1 MGAEVYAMTEN
12 TDFAATAATNVMPQE
27 TTLAQ
32 EQPPNLFYPIFI
44 GLALSTLTLNF
55 LNLQYILPAMGLLF
69 LWLGF
74 RRLRQ
79 VNGWFKACWIVTIL
93 RTVAFLFILIVNA
106 TIWNNS
112 LYQLPVFQGL
122 GVFQLVVPILTL
134 FCLWQAFHC

>member
-1 MGAEVYAMTEN
+1 MTEN
-12 TDFAATAATNVMPQE
+12 TDFAATAATDVMLQE

-55 LNLQYILPAMGLLF
+55 LNLQYILPAIGLLF

-106 TIWNNS
+106 TNGKHFTIYNDRQES
-112 LYQLPVFQGL
+112 RRRLP
-122 GVFQLVVPILTL
+122 
-134 FCLWQAFHC
+134 LWDCCSSGI